1 MDFKSTS
8 IIELAAVVAQHLKHR
23 EIQVVLVGGL
33 AVEIYTENQYLTND
47 IDMVDISYQK
57 PAVLRAAM
65 LELGFTKQGR
75 VYRNSSTGIVV
86 EFPSAPLAVG
96 DELIKEQTNIETEFG
111 GIPILFAVD
120 VVKDRLAAYLHW
132 KDQQSLIQALCI
144 MLCHKIAPKE
154 IKVFYENEASEE
166 AFEELQNMHS
176 TLKTKNLYEMP
187 DIEKYVVEQLLKA
200 L

>member
-1 MDFKSTS
+1 MDFKNTS
-8 IIELAAVVAQHLKHR
+8 MIELAVVVAQHLKHKDIR
-23 EIQVVLVGGL
+23 VVLVGGL
-33 AVEIYTENQYLTND
+33 AVDIYTENQYLTDD

-75 VYRNSSTGIVV
+75 VYRNSSTDIVV

-111 GIPILFAVD
+111 EIPILFAVD
-120 VVKDRLAAYLHW
+120 VIKDRLAAYLHW

-144 MLCHKIAPKE
+144 MLCHEIAPKE
-154 IKVFYENEASEE
+154 IKAFYENEASEE
-166 AFEELQNMHS
+166 AFRKLQNMYS
-176 TLKTKNLYEMP
+176 TLKQKKLIEMP

>member
-8 IIELAAVVAQHLKHR
+8 MIELAVVVAQHLKR
-23 EIQVVLVGGL
+23 KDIQVVLVGGL

-75 VYRNSSTGIVV
+75 VYRNSSTDIVV

-96 DELIKEQTNIETEFG
+96 DELIKKQTNIETEFG

-120 VVKDRLAAYLHW
+120 VIKDRLAAYLHW

-144 MLCHKIAPKE
+144 MLCHKISPNE
-154 IKVFYENEASEE
+154 IRAFYENEASGE

-176 TLKTKNLYEMP
+176 TIKTKNLYEMS

>member
-1 MDFKSTS
+1 MDFKNTS
-8 IIELAAVVAQHLKHR
+8 MIELAVVVAQHLKHKDIR
-23 EIQVVLVGGL
+23 VVLVGGL
-33 AVEIYTENQYLTND
+33 AVDIYTENQYLTND

-75 VYRNSSTGIVV
+75 VYRNSSTDIVV
-86 EFPSAPLAVG
+86 EFPSAPLAIG

-111 GIPILFAVD
+111 EIPILFAVD
-120 VVKDRLAAYLHW
+120 VIKDRLAAYLHW

-154 IKVFYENEASEE
+154 IKAFYENETSEE
-166 AFEELQNMHS
+166 AFEKLQNMHS
-176 TLKTKNLYEMP
+176 TLKRKKLSEMP

>member
-1 MDFKSTS
+1 MDFKNTS
-8 IIELAAVVAQHLKHR
+8 MIELAVVVAQHLKHKDIR
-23 EIQVVLVGGL
+23 VVLVGGL

-75 VYRNSSTGIVV
+75 VYRNSSTDIVM

-111 GIPILFAVD
+111 EIPILFAVD
-120 VVKDRLAAYLHW
+120 VIKDRLAAYLHW

-144 MLCHKIAPKE
+144 MLCHKIVPKE
-154 IKVFYENEASEE
+154 IKAFYENEASEE
-166 AFEELQNMHS
+166 AFEKLQDMHS
-176 TLKTKNLYEMP
+176 ALKRKKLSKMP